1 MEHLMIPENYE
12 SALSLH
18 DTQVAIKT
26 VKDFFQQLLAE
37 RLNLLRVSAPL
48 FVAPESGLNDNLN
61 GVERPV
67 GFDILESGR
76 DAEVVQSL
84 AKWKRF
90 ALKKYGFRVGEGL
103 YTDMTAIRRDEIT
116 DNIHS
121 IYVDQWDWEKIIRRE
136 DRTLQTLESVV
147 ADVYRV
153 LRKTEKYMAI
163 RYDYIHEILP
173 HDIFFITTSELEA
186 LYPDKTPKDLNAD
199 IIVYYP
205 VLDIALELSSMGI
218 RVDEKSLASQLKAAG
233 CEDRAELPFQQAIL
247 NGELPFT
254 IGGGIGQSRICM
266 FFLRKAHIG
275 EVHCSIWPVQTV
287 ATCESK
293 GVHLL

>member
-84 AKWKRF
+84 AN
-90 ALKKYGFRVGEGL
+90 G
-103 YTDMTAIRRDEIT
+103 
-116 DNIHS
+116 S
-121 IYVDQWDWEKIIRRE
+121 
-136 DRTLQTLESVV
+136 
-147 ADVYRV
+147 
-153 LRKTEKYMAI
+153 
-163 RYDYIHEILP
+163 
-173 HDIFFITTSELEA
+173 
-186 LYPDKTPKDLNAD
+186 
-199 IIVYYP
+199 
-205 VLDIALELSSMGI
+205 
-218 RVDEKSLASQLKAAG
+218 AS
-233 CEDRAELPFQQAIL
+233 R
-247 NGELPFT
+247 
-254 IGGGIGQSRICM
+254 
-266 FFLRKAHIG
+266 
-275 EVHCSIWPVQTV
+275 
-287 ATCESK
+287 
-293 GVHLL
+293 